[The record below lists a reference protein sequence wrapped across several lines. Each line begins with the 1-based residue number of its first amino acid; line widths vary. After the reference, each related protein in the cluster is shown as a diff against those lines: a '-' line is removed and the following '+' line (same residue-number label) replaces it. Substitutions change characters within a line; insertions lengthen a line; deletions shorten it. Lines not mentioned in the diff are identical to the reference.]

1 MVACATGDDV
11 FSPTYTLTP
20 RFLRQIVQ
28 IERGCGFL
36 EAIQLDPARAA
47 ALQKMF
53 RVDDALSSVQIEGS
67 SLTRIRA
74 AQLADDALEVANESE
89 QEFLNYYSAFNAI
102 DDLRGQREYRFSA
115 RELLNLHGILVRGV
129 RGEHYAG
136 RFRDGSVVIG
146 DREGEAIVEHHHPP
160 EAEEVRGLVDE
171 LMDWVEAAKDKGTK
185 VRRPD
190 VWEHPVAVAAIAQHR
205 FVWIHPFFDG
215 NGRTARMFTTA
226 LLFQRRYDF
235 KYLFDLSSYY
245 NRDRDKYYAALRTA
259 DATGDY
265 TAWIEY
271 FAGGLALQIRAAV
284 ERGRGVAMG
293 VDQRVEVEIEEG

>member
-1 MVACATGDDV
+1 M
-11 FSPTYTLTP
+11 FKPTYTLTP
-20 RFLRQIVQ
+20 RFLRQIIQ

-36 EAIQLDPARAA
+36 EAIQLDPSRAA

-102 DDLRGQREYRFSA
+102 DDLRGQRDYAFSA
-115 RELLNLHGILVRGV
+115 RDLLNLHGILVQGV
-129 RGEHYAG
+129 RGEHHAG
-136 RFRDGSVVIG
+136 RFRDGSVEVG
-146 DREGEAIVEHHHPP
+146 DQQGAQRVVHHLPP

-171 LMDWVEAAKDKGTK
+171 LMDWVEGAKDKGTK
-185 VRRPD
+185 KRRPD
-190 VWEHPVAVAAIAQHR
+190 VWEQPVAVAAIAQHR

-293 VDQRVEVEIEEG
+293 VVADDANREGDDDVA